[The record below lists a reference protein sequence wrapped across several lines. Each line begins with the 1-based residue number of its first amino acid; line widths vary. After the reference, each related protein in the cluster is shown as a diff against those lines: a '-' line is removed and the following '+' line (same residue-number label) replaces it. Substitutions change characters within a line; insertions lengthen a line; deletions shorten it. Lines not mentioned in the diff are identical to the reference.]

1 MDYTIRGQ
9 KRSIHFSTDLIV
21 GVYETETQRC
31 RFDVSDRNDLSTILK
46 VDFQSD
52 YLHVLMFDN
61 QRFYV
66 QIWNDNAM
74 DEIKEKL
81 TENGIEVREHEF

>member
-9 KRSIHFSTDLIV
+9 KRSIYFSTDLIV

-31 RFDVSDRNDLSTILK
+31 RFDVSDNLSTILK

>member
-9 KRSIHFSTDLIV
+9 KRRIYFSTDLIV

-31 RFDVSDRNDLSTILK
+31 RFDVSDNLSTILK